1 MADTPF
7 EISVTLNAT
16 SQMLESVKPP
26 YTDTTAVAPSAQL
39 ENIRGYDVEVD
50 FLKSTFLQFKR
61 PYTLNY
67 NREPFSFH
75 TDHKDQLETLK
86 KWARH
91 FPRSVFYAFPLVP
104 RENRLNQTLERT
116 LFVNVDCLKDDTSR
130 VRVYT
135 ENPAST
141 SRESPEIQEV
151 TGKVQNGD
159 WYYLKTSRES
169 PEIQEVIGKVQNGD
183 CQCCF
188 TWDEFE
194 QGLEPPGETESGS
207 EQRVGM
213 TLLKDGERITRE
225 NKLQTVYEEMEN
237 IIRQNDLTFWEQ
249 GLEVGMFGQ

>member
-26 YTDTTAVAPSAQL
+26 YTDATAVAPSAQL

-67 NREPFSFH
+67 KREPFSFH

-116 LFVNVDCLKDDTSR
+116 LFVDVDCLKDDTSR

-135 ENPAST
+135 KNSAST
-141 SRESPEIQEV
+141 SRESPEVKEV
-151 TGKVQNGD
+151 KGKVQNGD
-159 WYYLKTSRES
+159 WYQLKISR
-169 PEIQEVIGKVQNGD
+169 
-183 CQCCF
+183 QCCF

-194 QGLEPPGETESGS
+194 QGLTSSVSGLEPWVETEFEG
-207 EQRVGM
+207 EQWLPVGM
-213 TLLKDGERITRE
+213 TLFEEGEPTTYLRE
-225 NKLQTVYEEMEN
+225 DSRQTVQEKMGHIVRE
-237 IIRQNDLTFWEQ
+237 NDLTFWEQ
-249 GLEVGMFGQ
+249 GLEAGMFGR

>member
-1 MADTPF
+1 MTDTPF

-67 NREPFSFH
+67 KREPFSFH

-151 TGKVQNGD
+151 
-159 WYYLKTSRES
+159 
-169 PEIQEVIGKVQNGD
+169 IGKVQNGD

-213 TLLKDGERITRE
+213 TLLKHGERITRE

-237 IIRQNDLTFWEQ
+237 IIRKNDLTFWEQ